1 MVQRLLSP
9 GEIESLDHTIIPRLV
24 LPQPRVLFPAR
35 AARLRQLA
43 DGSVPGIPAPDSLH
57 GYLYLM
63 ATLAD
68 AQAAVAAAGSP
79 TAAPRPAASGAMPPA
94 AAAALAAPAS
104 PASPVPPASPVSP
117 IPPLP
122 SSETMEAA
130 LAHNMPPLPVSGPR
144 PPGWRAIYLALLDQ
158 LDAAASGQPQLA
170 AVLASLRALPEA
182 DLEGCADA
190 VLAEF
195 GEGIDPLHAPFVAAA
210 LQVLWATHA
219 SQLDVS
225 RVQPPVT
232 GTLCPV
238 CGSHPVASVI
248 RIGGQA
254 QGYRYLHCAICASEW
269 HMVRVKC
276 SCCEKNARIAYQSLV
291 PADAD
296 AGAGTDATPINK
308 AQDPSRVAR
317 AETCDDCHSYRKIFN
332 QEHDFMV
339 EPLADDLASLAL
351 DVLVTEAG
359 YARGSVNPLLWFGSE

>member
-1 MVQRLLSP
+1 LVQRLLSP
-9 GEIESLDHTIIPRLV
+9 GEIESLDHTTIPRLV
-24 LPQPRVLFPAR
+24 LPQPGVLFPAR

-43 DGSVPGIPAPDSLH
+43 DGNVPGIPAPDSLH

-63 ATLAD
+63 AALAD
-68 AQAAVAAAGSP
+68 AQAAVVAAG
-79 TAAPRPAASGAMPPA
+79 
-94 AAAALAAPAS
+94 
-104 PASPVPPASPVSP
+104 
-117 IPPLP
+117 PPLP
-122 SSETMEAA
+122 PPPSADAMEAA
-130 LAHNMPPLPVSGPR
+130 LAHNMPPLPVSGQR
-144 PPGWRAIYLALLDQ
+144 PAGWRTIYLALLDQ
-158 LDAAASGQPQLA
+158 LDASASGQPQLA
-170 AVLASLRALPEA
+170 AVLVGLRALPDA

-195 GEGIDPLHAPFVAAA
+195 GDGINPLHAPFVAAA
-210 LQVLWATHA
+210 LQLLWTTHA
-219 SQLDVS
+219 SQLDAN

-276 SCCEKNARIAYQSLV
+276 SCCEKNARIAYQSLA
-291 PADAD
+291 P
-296 AGAGTDATPINK
+296 AGAGTGADTGADTGAAPINK

-359 YARGSVNPLLWFGSE
+359 YTRGSVNPLLWFGSE